1 MKPAMMEYYAPTGL
15 DDAASLLAEAAEDGG
30 KVIAGGQSLI
40 PMMNFRLVRP
50 PVLIDLGGV
59 AELTSVQMSDSHLSL
74 GAMVTTATV
83 ASSDQVRRSWPLLAH
98 AATWVGHDQ
107 IRNRGTVGGSV
118 VHADPSAEMPAV
130 MLLANAR
137 LEVRSATASRTLE
150 AADFFWGFMSTSLEE
165 DEILVRLSLE
175 IPPPGT
181 RWGFC
186 EFAQRHG
193 DFAEAGA
200 ACLLPP
206 GGRPRVVAFGAADRP
221 FRATQAE
228 SVLADGPAVDAERL
242 RRAVSD
248 DAEQAGVADRAKIRL
263 LSTMV
268 RRAVAMAGD
277 QQV

>member
-15 DDAASLLAEAAEDGG
+15 DEAATLLAEAAEDGG

-59 AELTSVQMSDSHLSL
+59 AELTSMEVTGSRLSL

-83 ASSDQVRRSWPLLAH
+83 ASSSLVRRDWPLLAH

-118 VHADPSAEMPAV
+118 VHADPSAEMPAA
-130 MLLANAR
+130 MLLADAR
-137 LEVRSATASRTLE
+137 LEVRSASGSRTMD
-150 AADFFWGFMSTSLEE
+150 AADFFWGYMSTALEE

-221 FRATQAE
+221 FRAAE
-228 SVLADGPAVDAERL
+228 TESALAADPAADAETL
-242 RRAVSD
+242 RRAVSQ

-263 LSTMV
+263 LGTMV
-268 RRAVAMAGD
+268 LRAAAMARD
-277 QQV
+277 

>member
-1 MKPAMMEYYAPTGL
+1 MKPAMMEYYAPTRL
-15 DDAASLLAEAAEDGG
+15 DEATTLLAEAAENGG

-59 AELTSVQMSDSHLSL
+59 AELTSMEATDSHLSL
-74 GAMVTTATV
+74 GAMVTTATIT
-83 ASSDQVRRSWPLLAH
+83 SSDLVRRNWPLLAH

-107 IRNRGTVGGSV
+107 IRNRGTVGGSL

-130 MLLANAR
+130 MLLADAG
-137 LEVRSATASRTLE
+137 LEVRSATGSRTVD
-150 AADFFWGFMSTSLEE
+150 AADFFWGYMSTALEE
-165 DEILVRLSLE
+165 DEILVRLTLE

-206 GGRPRVVAFGAADRP
+206 GGQPRVVAFGAADRP
-221 FRATQAE
+221 FRATETE
-228 SVLADGPAVDAERL
+228 SVLLAGPAVDAEKL
-242 RRAVSD
+242 RRAASE
-248 DAEQAGVADRAKIRL
+248 DAAQAEVKDRTKVRL
-263 LSTMV
+263 LGTMV
-268 RRAVAMAGD
+268 QRAIAMARD

>member
-15 DDAASLLAEAAEDGG
+15 DEAATLLAEAAADGG

-59 AELTSVQMSDSHLSL
+59 AELTSMEVTGSHLSL

-83 ASSDQVRRSWPLLAH
+83 ASSSLVRRDWPLLAH

-118 VHADPSAEMPAV
+118 VHADPSAEMPAA
-130 MLLANAR
+130 MLLADAR
-137 LEVRSATASRTLE
+137 LEVRSATGSRTVD
-150 AADFFWGFMSTSLEE
+150 AADFFWGYMSTALEE

-181 RWGFC
+181 RWGFR

-221 FRATQAE
+221 FRAAE
-228 SVLADGPAVDAERL
+228 TESALAADPAADAETLRL
-242 RRAVSD
+242 AVSR

-263 LSTMV
+263 LAAMV
-268 RRAVAMAGD
+268 LRAAAMARD
-277 QQV
+277 

>member
-1 MKPAMMEYYAPTGL
+1 MKPATMEYYAPTGL
-15 DDAASLLAEAAEDGG
+15 DEAATLLAEAAEDGG

-59 AELTSVQMSDSHLSL
+59 AELTSVQVSGSHLSL

-83 ASSDQVRRSWPLLAH
+83 ALSEQVRRSWPLLAH

-130 MLLANAR
+130 MLLADAR
-137 LEVRSATASRTLE
+137 LEVRSATASRTVD
-150 AADFFWGFMSTSLEE
+150 AADFFWGYMSTSLEE
-165 DEILVRLSLE
+165 DEILVRLTLE
-175 IPPPGT
+175 IPPTGT

-206 GGRPRVVAFGAADRP
+206 GDRPRVVAFGAADRP
-221 FRATQAE
+221 FRATETE
-228 SVLADGPAVDAERL
+228 SVLDAGPAVDEERL
-242 RRAVSD
+242 RRAVSG
-248 DAEQAGVADRAKIRL
+248 DAAREGVTDRAKVRL
-263 LSTMV
+263 LGTMV
-268 RRAVAMAGD
+268 WRAVAMARD